1 MADARSVFLAVIK
14 GDASQAVTEFN
25 KMGDSVS
32 RSTGKSTTAI
42 GKFTALGK
50 SAMSELGVNA
60 QTMAAGAV
68 AAFAKF
74 AASGTQEF
82 VKLAKAAGDL
92 SRATGLSVEQS
103 SQWIE
108 VAGDFGVSSESL
120 AGAIG
125 RINKNLATDKF
136 EKYGIAITD
145 ASGKALTSQ
154 EILLNVLG
162 AMNNTPDAGKRA
174 KMGADLMGRGWQSLA
189 PILGK
194 SRSEYEALLES
205 VSDGQTITAEE
216 NKTAMELIAIQQ
228 DVADAYAN
236 YQLEVGKSGAPVIKL
251 TDSVRRLNEVLDVM
265 AQRSNVPGLSVFKTV
280 VESIVNPMY
289 KVSKAA
295 EIFNG
300 IVEEVFGEETSKSIN
315 NLSDDMSA
323 LGASYIVGGINVLSR
338 EMANLGEES
347 RIVSDDVLSI
357 RQNFMLLL
365 DAIDEEQGLLDLK
378 DGFDDIRDAAQE
390 YFDAVRGGSDDVD
403 EKQRAYE
410 RSLLDSRESLILYL
424 DSLGDVPPT
433 VVSDILAM
441 IDEGKLSEAETALNN
456 LARFREA
463 RIGVTTSIGGRTMDG
478 GVSDFIFGRYA
489 LPSDL
494 EAMAK
499 GGPVSGG
506 SPYLVGEKGPEL
518 FVPGSS
524 GSIVP
529 NSAMGGGNTI
539 NVYVTNPV
547 QNGEQL
553 ANELQSY
560 ARRVGVSLFA

>member
-25 KMGDSVS
+25 KMGDTVS
-32 RSTGKSTTAI
+32 KSTGKSTTAI

-60 QTMAAGAV
+60 QTMAAAGA
-68 AAFAKF
+68 AAFARF
-74 AASGTQEF
+74 AYSGAQEF
-82 VKLAKAAGDL
+82 AQLAKAAGDL
-92 SRATGLSVEQS
+92 SRATGLSIEQS
-103 SQWIE
+103 SEWIE
-108 VAGDFGVSSESL
+108 VAGDFGVSAETLGS
-120 AGAIG
+120 AIG

-136 EKYGIAITD
+136 EQYGIATTD
-145 ASGKALTSQ
+145 AAGKALSSQ
-154 EILLNVLG
+154 EIFLNVLE
-162 AMNNTPDAGKRA
+162 AMNSTPDAGKRA
-174 KMGADLMGRGWQSLA
+174 KMGADLMGRGWQGLA

-194 SRSEYEALLES
+194 SRSEYEDLLAT
-205 VSDGQTITAEE
+205 VTDGQRITTEE
-216 NKTAMELIAIQQ
+216 NRRAKEFIAIQQ
-228 DVADAYAN
+228 DLADSFTN
-236 YQLEVGKSGAPVIKL
+236 YKMAVGESVLPIVKLGDNVRQLT
-251 TDSVRRLNEVLDVM
+251 TDLQGLDDTLLGS
-265 AQRSNVPGLSVFKTV
+265 A
-280 VESIVNPMY
+280 
-289 KVSKAA
+289 
-295 EIFNG
+295 
-300 IVEEVFGEETSKSIN
+300 VFGQFGDILAEGIAQIANPLRS
-315 NLSDDMSA
+315 LSQKAEFLNDLFGEDIPQAAGLTLDA
-323 LGASYIVGGINVLSR
+323 LIGIGNEGPGGISMVTAEMESLGR
-338 EMANLGEES
+338 ET

-357 RQNFMLLL
+357 RQNFMMLL

-441 IDEGKLSEAETALNN
+441 IDEGKLSEAEQALNN

-463 RIGVTTSIGGRTMDG
+463 RIGVTTTIGGRTMDG
-478 GVSDFIFGRYA
+478 DVSDFIFGRY
-489 LPSDL
+489 
-494 EAMAK
+494 EARAA

-529 NSAMGGGNTI
+529 NGAMGGTTI
-539 NVYVTNPV
+539 MNVTIANPIV
-547 QNGEQL
+547 SGEQL
-553 ANELQSY
+553 ANELAAY
-560 ARRVGVSLFA
+560 TRRNGNRWLVAS

>member
-236 YQLEVGKSGAPVIKL
+236 YQLEVGKSGAPVIQL
-251 TDSVRRLNEVLDVM
+251 TDSVRRLNEVLGVM

-280 VESIVNPMY
+280 VESIVNPLY

-295 EIFNG
+295 EIFN
-300 IVEEVFGEETSKSIN
+300 
-315 NLSDDMSA
+315 D
-323 LGASYIVGGINVLSR
+323 IVGSV
-338 EMANLGEES
+338 LGEDVPEAAGLTLDALIGIGNEGPGGISMVTAEMES
-347 RIVSDDVLSI
+347 LGRETRIVSDDVLSI

-390 YFDAVRGGSDDVD
+390 YFDAVRTGADDVA

-441 IDEGKLSEAETALNN
+441 IDEGKLSEAEQALNN

-463 RIGVTTSIGGRTMDG
+463 RIGVTTTIGGRTMDG
-478 GVSDFIFGRYA
+478 DVSDFIFGRY
-489 LPSDL
+489 
-494 EAMAK
+494 EARAA

-529 NSAMGGGNTI
+529 NGAMGGTTI
-539 NVYVTNPV
+539 MNVTIANPIV
-547 QNGEQL
+547 SGEQL
-553 ANELQSY
+553 ANELAAY
-560 ARRVGVSLFA
+560 TRRNGNRWLVAS